1 MRPTQ
6 ESKAAVM
13 PRPLT
18 PVARAPELREKGQ
31 WETLLAVLPYL
42 WPPGRFDLKWRVVAA
57 FLALVLSKVITV
69 ATPFAFKY
77 AVDWLTDITE
87 GRQAVVVAA
96 VPVALIVAYGAGRVF
111 MVAFAQLRD
120 ALFAKV
126 GQSAVRH
133 LAVKTFR
140 HLHSLPLRFHLERR
154 TGGLSRIIERGTKG
168 IDTILRYSL
177 FNSFPTVIELAFVC
191 GILAWNFGWAY
202 AAVVAVAVLL
212 YVTFTYSA
220 TEWRMAIRRT
230 MNEADTDA
238 NTKAIDSLLNF
249 ETVKYFGNEEHEAR
263 RFEKSIARYEHAAV
277 RTWTSL
283 AFLNAG
289 QAFIFTIGL
298 TIVMVMAAYGV
309 SAGRMT
315 VGDFVLVNALL
326 IQLYL
331 PLNFLGT
338 VYRDIKQG
346 LIDIEAMFELLKVEP
361 DIQDRPGAKPLV
373 VRKGTIE
380 FDHVRFAYDPER
392 PILGDLAFEVP
403 AGRTFAIV
411 GPSGAGKS
419 TISRLLYRFYEV
431 TGGAIRIDGQDIAE
445 VTQASLRAAIGMVPQ
460 DTVLFNDTIRYNI
473 RYGRPDASDREV
485 EEAAK
490 LAQIHD
496 FVMDL
501 PKKYDTSVGERG
513 LKLSGGEKQRVA
525 IARTVLKAP
534 PILVLDEATSALDT
548 MTEQEIQTALRQV
561 SRNRTTLVIAH
572 RLSTVVDADEIIVLE
587 TGRIVERG
595 RHSELLALGGVYATM
610 WNRQREAEEARRR
623 LAETLDEKE
632 RRRLAGL
639 MEDNSDGD
647 RSIEIGETEGIPAE

>member
-1 MRPTQ
+1 
-6 ESKAAVM
+6 M
-13 PRPLT
+13 PRRLQ
-18 PVARAPELREKGQ
+18 PVARDPALREKGQ
-31 WETLLAVLPYL
+31 WETLFEVLPYL

-57 FLALVLSKVITV
+57 FIALILSKVITV
-69 ATPFAFKY
+69 ATPFAFKH
-77 AVDWLTDITE
+77 AVDWLTTTGE
-87 GRQAVVVAA
+87 AGQAAVAVA
-96 VPVALIVAYGAGRVF
+96 VPVALILAYGSGRVF

-140 HLHSLPLRFHLERR
+140 HLHALPLRFHLERR

-191 GILAWNFGWAY
+191 GILWWNFGWAY
-202 AAVVAVAVLL
+202 AAVVGVAVLL
-212 YVTFTYSA
+212 YISFTYIA
-220 TEWRMAIRRT
+220 TEWRMAIRRA

-263 RFEKSIARYEHAAV
+263 RFEGAIARYEHNAV

-309 SAGRMT
+309 AAGQMT

-346 LIDIEAMFELLKVEP
+346 LIDIEAMFELLKVRPE
-361 DIQDRPGAKPLV
+361 ITDRPGARPLA
-373 VRKGTIE
+373 VRDGNIE
-380 FDHVRFAYDPER
+380 FDHVAFAYDPER
-392 PILGDLAFEVP
+392 SIIEDLAFEVP
-403 AGRTFAIV
+403 PGRTFAIV

-431 TGGAIRIDGQDIAE
+431 TGGAIRIDGQDIAN

-473 RYGRPDASDREV
+473 RYGRPEASDEEV

-496 FVMDL
+496 FVLTL
-501 PKKYDTSVGERG
+501 PKGYDTMVGERG

-525 IARTVLKAP
+525 IARTILKAP

-587 TGRIVERG
+587 AGRIAERG
-595 RHSELLALGGVYATM
+595 RHGELLALGGVYASM
-610 WNRQREAEEARRR
+610 WNRQREADEARRR
-623 LAETLDEKE
+623 LAEAMDEDE
-632 RRRLAGL
+632 RRRLDEAG
-639 MEDNSDGD
+639 EDELDGV
-647 RSIEIGETEGIPAE
+647 IEIGERVDLGTE

>member
-1 MRPTQ
+1 
-6 ESKAAVM
+6 M
-13 PRPLT
+13 PRPLQT
-18 PVARAPELREKGQ
+18 VARDPALREKGQ
-31 WETLLAVLPYL
+31 WETLLKVLPYL

-57 FLALVLSKVITV
+57 FVALILSKVITV
-69 ATPFAFKY
+69 ATPFAFKH
-77 AVDWLTDITE
+77 AVDWLTNVSE
-87 GRQAVVVAA
+87 GREAIVAVA
-96 VPVALIVAYGAGRVF
+96 VPVALILAYGAGRVF

-140 HLHSLPLRFHLERR
+140 HLHALPLRFHLERR

-177 FNSFPTVIELAFVC
+177 FNSFPTIIELAFVC
-191 GILAWNFGWAY
+191 GILWWNFGWAY
-202 AAVVAVAVLL
+202 AAVVGVAVLL
-212 YVTFTYSA
+212 YIGFTYVA

-263 RFEKSIARYEHAAV
+263 RFETSIARYEHAAV

-289 QAFIFTIGL
+289 QAFIFTVGL
-298 TIVMVMAAYGV
+298 TIVMVMAGYGV
-309 SAGRMT
+309 AAGRMT

-346 LIDIEAMFELLKVEP
+346 LIDIEAMFELLKVRPE
-361 DIQDRPGAKPLV
+361 ITDRPGARPLA
-373 VRKGTIE
+373 VREGNIE
-380 FDHVRFAYDPER
+380 FDHVAFAYDPER
-392 PILGDLAFEVP
+392 AILHDLDFEVP
-403 AGRTFAIV
+403 PGKTFAIV

-445 VTQASLRAAIGMVPQ
+445 VTQGSLRAAIGMVPQ

-473 RYGRPDASDREV
+473 RYGRPEASDEEV
-485 EEAAK
+485 EEAAR

-496 FVMDL
+496 FVKTL
-501 PKKYDTSVGERG
+501 PKGYDSMVGERG

-525 IARTVLKAP
+525 IARTILKAP

-548 MTEQEIQTALRQV
+548 MTEQEIQTALHQV

-587 TGRIVERG
+587 AGRIVERG
-595 RHSELLALGGVYATM
+595 RHGELLALGGVYASM
-610 WNRQREAEEARRR
+610 WNRQREADEARRR
-623 LAETLDEKE
+623 LAEAMDEEE
-632 RRRLAGL
+632 RRRLDKVRDDEL
-639 MEDNSDGD
+639 SP
-647 RSIEIGETEGIPAE
+647 IEIGDTEELPTTG

>member
-1 MRPTQ
+1 
-6 ESKAAVM
+6 M
-13 PRPLT
+13 PRPLK
-18 PVARAPELREKGQ
+18 PVARDPALREKGQ
-31 WETLLAVLPYL
+31 WETLFEVLPYL

-57 FLALVLSKVITV
+57 FIALVLSKVITV
-69 ATPFAFKY
+69 ATPFAFKH
-77 AVDWLTDITE
+77 AVDWLTNAS
-87 GRQAVVVAA
+87 GGSQAAVAVA
-96 VPVALIVAYGAGRVF
+96 VPVALILAYGTGRVM

-140 HLHSLPLRFHLERR
+140 HLHALPLRFHLERR

-191 GILAWNFGWAY
+191 GILWWNFGWLY
-202 AAVVAVAVLL
+202 AAVVGVAVLL
-212 YVTFTYSA
+212 YIGFTYFA

-263 RFEKSIARYEHAAV
+263 RFEVSVARYERAAV
-277 RTWTSL
+277 KTWTSL
-283 AFLNAG
+283 AVLNAG
-289 QAFIFTIGL
+289 QTFIFTIGL
-298 TIVMVMAAYGV
+298 TIVMLMAAYGV
-309 SAGRMT
+309 AAGRMT
-315 VGDFVLVNALL
+315 IGDFVLVNALL
-326 IQLYL
+326 IQLYM
-331 PLNFLGT
+331 PLNFLGS

-346 LIDIEAMFELLKVEP
+346 LIDIEAMFELLKVRPEIT
-361 DIQDRPGAKPLV
+361 DKPGARALA
-373 VRKGTIE
+373 VRDGSIA
-380 FDHVRFAYDPER
+380 FDHVAFAYDPER
-392 PILGDLAFEVP
+392 AILHDLAFDVP
-403 AGRTFAIV
+403 PGKTFAIV

-473 RYGRPDASDREV
+473 RYGRPEASDEEV
-485 EEAAK
+485 EEAAR

-496 FVMDL
+496 FVLTL
-501 PKKYDTSVGERG
+501 PKGYDTMVGERG

-525 IARTVLKAP
+525 IARTILKAP

-587 TGRIVERG
+587 AGRIAERG
-595 RHSELLALGGVYATM
+595 RHSELLALGGVYASM
-610 WNRQREAEEARRR
+610 WNRQREADEARRR
-623 LAETLDEKE
+623 LAEAMQEDE
-632 RRRLAGL
+632 RRRLDEAGDDEL
-639 MEDNSDGD
+639 DGA
-647 RSIEIGETEGIPAE
+647 IEIGETEDLPTG